1 MTNKL
6 YYENPNIQSFHAKVI
21 EQQQDYVVLSKTAF
35 YPTGGGQPHDLG
47 LLNDVEVT
55 NVEIVDGEIR
65 HFINNPLP
73 ENTLEVKGQL
83 DWKRRFDHMQQHA
96 GQHILSAA
104 FEQLFGFQTVSFHLG
119 KDTVTIDL
127 NAAEVTEAQL
137 IEVELRANQVILEN
151 HPIETKWITEEELS
165 NFHLRKAT
173 SVKEH
178 IRLVIIPDYDYNACG
193 GTHPSSTGQVRAIK
207 ILQTEKQKKL
217 VRVEFICGERIL
229 THLHRKHQ
237 VLVNLVSTLSTPE
250 DKIINAAKNL
260 LVQNSALEKEIK
272 DLSNSLLTYKAREL
286 RENSDGTTITCIL
299 ENRSMQELQKLAK
312 LVIQDTPQSMCI
324 LVTHNDDK
332 IQIVV
337 AKGSN
342 VVQSMKDLITHILPF
357 IHGKG
362 GGNENMAQG
371 GGEKIITSEQLI
383 EIAKS
388 YIH

>member
-73 ENTLEVKGQL
+73 ENTLEVKGQI

-137 IEVELRANQVILEN
+137 MEVELRANQVILEN

-173 SVKEH
+173 SVKEN

-229 THLHRKHQ
+229 THLHSKHQ

-250 DKIINAAKNL
+250 DKIINATKNL
-260 LVQNSALEKEIK
+260 LAQNSALEKEIK

-286 RENSDGTTITCIL
+286 RENSDGNTITCIL

-324 LVTHNDDK
+324 LVSHNDDK
-332 IQIVV
+332 LQIVV

-371 GGEKIITSEQLI
+371 GGEKTITSEQLI

>member
-73 ENTLEVKGQL
+73 ENTLEVKGQI

-137 IEVELRANQVILEN
+137 MEVELRANQVILEN

-173 SVKEH
+173 SLKEN

-229 THLHRKHQ
+229 THLHSKHQ

-250 DKIINAAKNL
+250 DKIINATKNL
-260 LVQNSALEKEIK
+260 LAQNSALEKEIK

-286 RENSDGTTITCIL
+286 RENSDGNTITCIL

-324 LVTHNDDK
+324 LVSHNDDK
-332 IQIVV
+332 LQIVV

-371 GGEKIITSEQLI
+371 GGEKTITSEQLI

>member
-137 IEVELRANQVILEN
+137 MEVELRANQVILEN

-173 SVKEH
+173 SLKEN

-229 THLHRKHQ
+229 THLHSKHQ

-250 DKIINAAKNL
+250 DKIINATKNL
-260 LVQNSALEKEIK
+260 LAQNSALEKEIK

-286 RENSDGTTITCIL
+286 RENSDGNTITCIL

-324 LVTHNDDK
+324 LVSHNDDK
-332 IQIVV
+332 LQIVV

-371 GGEKIITSEQLI
+371 GGEKTITSEQLI